1 MSVSQSDEKLSHLGF
16 GLCFCLHPGKVEAQR
31 EIGGRLSISLPVI
44 RAGMVMEVKFHNCQI
59 ETEEV
64 GRRNKRLWPEEMGAG
79 REGRG
84 GAGGGRG
91 GPSGVNLLLCVC
103 RAK

>member
-1 MSVSQSDEKLSHLGF
+1 
-16 GLCFCLHPGKVEAQR
+16 
-31 EIGGRLSISLPVI
+31 
-44 RAGMVMEVKFHNCQI
+44 MEVKFHNFRI

-64 GRRNKRLWPEEMGAG
+64 GRSNERLWPEEMGAG

-84 GAGGGRG
+84 GPGGGRG
-91 GPSGVNLLLCVC
+91 GPSGVNLLLSVF